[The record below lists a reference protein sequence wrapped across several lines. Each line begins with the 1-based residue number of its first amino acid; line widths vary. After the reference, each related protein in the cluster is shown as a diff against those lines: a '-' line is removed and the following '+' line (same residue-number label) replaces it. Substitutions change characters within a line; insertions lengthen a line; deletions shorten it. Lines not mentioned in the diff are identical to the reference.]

1 MLVLEVLKNVYR
13 AVQDLRF
20 SLDQSDPLMFMTTLY
35 QPSNQSLAPRLKRV
49 LRIVTKFKQ
58 YIKNSFHY
66 HTLTNGPIE
75 GINNKI
81 KVLKRH
87 AYGYKNNSHFKNRI
101 PLISRLYVSGRKEKE
116 TKQPLIA

>member
-1 MLVLEVLKNVYR
+1 
-13 AVQDLRF
+13 
-20 SLDQSDPLMFMTTLY
+20 MFMTTLY

-58 YIKNSFHY
+58 YIKNTFHY

-75 GINNKI
+75 GINNTI

-87 AYGYKNNSHFKNRI
+87 AYGYKNDSHFKNRI
-101 PLISRLYVSGRKEKE
+101 LLISRLYVSGRKEKE